1 MAVKKRKLKAPD
13 EVVTMHPAEV
23 ALQAKVIELQDYRQR
38 HSQLVAAQIADERG
52 PARSGARDYDIRS
65 EKRKIEFKI
74 GRAEGETELLSIR
87 AKAERAKTPE
97 AKTDWESAQRD
108 RARLVIALRAANREI
123 SALRE
128 QGVTGPADLVM
139 MPGGFSVYEDVLL
152 GSQGRVGINGKLA
165 RGYLTECF
173 NAGLITR
180 AELAE
185 DD

>member
-1 MAVKKRKLKAPD
+1 MAVAKRRLKAPG
-13 EVVTMHPAEV
+13 ENVVMRPPAEI
-23 ALQAKVIELQDYRQR
+23 ALQAKTIELADYRER
-38 HSQLVAAQIADERG
+38 HTQLVAEQIATER
-52 PARSGARDYDIRS
+52 SLHRDPGIAV
-65 EKRKIEFKI
+65 EKRKAAFKVA
-74 GRAEGETELLSIR
+74 RAETETELLAIQAR
-87 AKAERAKTPE
+87 AERAKMPA

-128 QGVTGPADLVM
+128 QGITGPCDLVM
-139 MPGGFSVYEDVLL
+139 VVGGFAVYEEVLL
-152 GSQGRVGINGKLA
+152 GSQSRVGINGKLA